1 VVPDRQLGRM
11 TTHDIRGV
19 AVKKVKL
26 AIVCTHPIQYYA
38 PVFRALAQSDAVEPR
53 VFYTWSQT
61 AQAAPFD
68 PDFGMRFAWNI
79 PLLEGYKYLFVE
91 NTAKHP
97 WPGRFFGVRTPTL
110 SREIVTWGAD
120 AVLVFGWPMYA
131 HLRLLVESKGK
142 LPVLFRGDSTLLD
155 PIQPLRRLA
164 RQVLLRWIYSHVDM
178 AIAVG
183 QNNRDYF
190 RWCGLSSESIAFA
203 PHSIDTLRFGDATG
217 EHDRKASQWRAE
229 LGIPDASPTLLFAGK
244 FTEKK
249 DPLSLL
255 EAFTKLNASAHL
267 IFAGSGQLEATLR
280 ESARERANV
289 HFLPFQNQSEMPSVY
304 RLADLFVLP
313 SRGPGE
319 TWGLAMNEAMAS
331 GRPVIAGSR
340 VGGARDLI
348 EVGSTG
354 WVFDSGN
361 TAALIDVLDS
371 AIALG
376 REGLLKM
383 GEAAR
388 KAISNWSSAAAAKGI
403 ERATLRAISVF
414 NANL

>member
-1 VVPDRQLGRM
+1 
-11 TTHDIRGV
+11 
-19 AVKKVKL
+19 VKKVKL
-26 AIVCTHPIQYYA
+26 AIVSTHPIQYYA
-38 PVFRALAQSDAVEPR
+38 PVFRALALSGSVEPR

-61 AQAAPFD
+61 SEGATFD
-68 PDFGMRFAWNI
+68 PDFGMRFAWDI
-79 PLLEGYKYLFVE
+79 PLLEGYNYLFVE
-91 NTAKHP
+91 NTAKDP
-97 WPGRFFGVRTPTL
+97 WPGRFFGVKTPTL
-110 SREIVTWGAD
+110 SREITDWGAE

-142 LPVLFRGDSTLLD
+142 MPVLFRGDSTLLD
-155 PIQPLRRLA
+155 PIKPLRRLA
-164 RQVLLRWIYSHVDM
+164 RQLLLRWVYRHVDM

-183 QNNRDYF
+183 QNSRDYF
-190 RWCGLSSESIAFA
+190 RWCGLPSERIAFA
-203 PHSIDTLRFGDATG
+203 PHSVDTLRFVDAAG
-217 EHDRKASQWRAE
+217 EHARKASRWRTE
-229 LGIPDASPTLLFAGK
+229 LGIPDACPALLFAGK

-255 EAFTKLNASAHL
+255 EAFMELNSSAHL
-267 IFAGSGQLEATLR
+267 VFVGSGELEGKLR
-280 ESARERANV
+280 DRARERPNV

-354 WVFDSGN
+354 WVFESAN
-361 TAALIDVLDS
+361 LAALIDVLHS
-371 AIALG
+371 ALALG
-376 REGLLKM
+376 REDC
-383 GEAAR
+383 
-388 KAISNWSSAAAAKGI
+388 
-403 ERATLRAISVF
+403 
-414 NANL
+414 

>member
-1 VVPDRQLGRM
+1 VVSDRQPQCV
-11 TTHDIRGV
+11 TTRDFHK
-19 AVKKVKL
+19 ASVKRVKL

-61 AQAAPFD
+61 AEAAPFD
-68 PDFGMRFAWNI
+68 PDFGMRFAWDI
-79 PLLEGYKYLFVE
+79 PLREGYDHVFVE

-97 WPGRFFGVRTPTL
+97 TPSRFFGLKTPSL
-110 SREIVTWGAD
+110 SREIGAWGAD

-131 HLRLLVESKGK
+131 HLRLLVEFNGK

-155 PIQPLRRLA
+155 PIKPLRKLA
-164 RQVLLRWIYSHVDM
+164 RHTLLRWVYSHVDM

-183 QNNRDYF
+183 QNSRDYF
-190 RWCGLSSESIAFA
+190 LWCGLPSERIAFA
-203 PHSIDTLRFGDATG
+203 PHSVDTLRFVDPTG
-217 EHDRKASQWRAE
+217 EHDRKASQWRAK
-229 LGIPDASPTLLFAGK
+229 LGIPDISPALLFAGK

-255 EAFTKLNASAHL
+255 EAFAKLNSSAHL
-267 IFAGSGQLEATLR
+267 VFAGSGQLEGSLR
-280 ESARERANV
+280 DRARERANV

-348 EVGSTG
+348 KIGATG
-354 WVFDSGN
+354 WTFDSGN
-361 TAALIDVLDS
+361 VAALTDVLHS

-376 REGLLKM
+376 RDGLLSM
-383 GEAAR
+383 GETAR
-388 KAISNWSSAAAAKGI
+388 KSISNWSTAAAAKGI
-403 ERATLRAISVF
+403 ESATLQAISAF
-414 NANL
+414 NANS

>member
-1 VVPDRQLGRM
+1 L
-11 TTHDIRGV
+11 
-19 AVKKVKL
+19 KKVKL

-53 VFYTWSQT
+53 IFYTWSQT
-61 AQAAPFD
+61 AEAAPFD
-68 PDFGMRFAWNI
+68 PDFGMRFAWDI

-97 WPGRFFGVRTPTL
+97 WPGRFFGVKTPTL
-110 SREIVTWGAD
+110 SREIATWGAD

-155 PIQPLRRLA
+155 PIKPLRKLA
-164 RQVLLRWIYSHVDM
+164 RRMLLRWVYSHVDM

-183 QNNRDYF
+183 QNSRDYF
-190 RWCGLSSESIAFA
+190 QWCGLSSERIAFA
-203 PHSIDTLRFGDATG
+203 PHSIDTLRFGDPTG
-217 EHDRKASQWRAE
+217 EHDRKASQWRTE
-229 LGIPDASPTLLFAGK
+229 LGIPDTSPALLFAGK

-255 EAFTKLNASAHL
+255 EAFAKLNSSAHL
-267 IFAGSGQLEATLR
+267 VFAGSGQLEGKLR
-280 ESARERANV
+280 DRARERPNV

-361 TAALIDVLDS
+361 IAALTDVLDR

-383 GEAAR
+383 GESAR
-388 KAISNWSSAAAAKGI
+388 KAISNWSTEAAAKGI
-403 ERATLRAISVF
+403 GSATLRAIAAF
-414 NANL
+414 NAKS

>member
-1 VVPDRQLGRM
+1 VASDRQPECI
-11 TTHDIRGV
+11 TTQDIRRV
-19 AVKKVKL
+19 AVNKVKL

-38 PVFRALAQSDAVEPR
+38 PVFRALAQSDVLEPR

-97 WPGRFFGVRTPTL
+97 WPGRFFGVKTPTL
-110 SREIVTWGAD
+110 SREIAACGAD

-131 HLRLLVESKGK
+131 HLHLLLESKGK

-155 PIQPLRRLA
+155 PIKPLRKLA
-164 RQVLLRWIYSHVDM
+164 RYILLRWVYSHVDM

-183 QNNRDYF
+183 QNSRDYF
-190 RWCGLSSESIAFA
+190 QWCGLPSERIAFA
-203 PHSIDTLRFGDATG
+203 PHSVDTLRFGDPTG
-217 EHDRKASQWRAE
+217 EHERKASQWRTE
-229 LGIPDASPTLLFAGK
+229 LGIPDASPVLLFAGK

-255 EAFTKLNASAHL
+255 EAFAKLNSSAHL
-267 IFAGSGQLEATLR
+267 VLAGSGQLENSLR
-280 ESARERANV
+280 DRARERANV

-361 TAALIDVLDS
+361 VAALVDVLDG

-383 GEAAR
+383 GETAR
-388 KAISNWSSAAAAKGI
+388 KSISNWSTAVAAKGI
-403 ERATLRAISVF
+403 ESATLRAISAF
-414 NANL
+414 NANS

>member
-1 VVPDRQLGRM
+1 VVPDRQPGCV
-11 TTHDIRGV
+11 TTREIRIV

-61 AQAAPFD
+61 AEAAPFD
-68 PDFGMRFAWNI
+68 PDFGMRFAWDI

-91 NTAKHP
+91 NTAKRP
-97 WPGRFFGVRTPTL
+97 WPGRFFGVKTPTL
-110 SREIVTWGAD
+110 SREIATWGAD
-120 AVLVFGWPMYA
+120 AVLVFGWPMYS

-155 PIQPLRRLA
+155 PIRPVRRLA
-164 RQVLLRWIYSHVDM
+164 RQVLLRWVYSHVDM

-183 QNNRDYF
+183 QNSRDYF
-190 RWCGLSSESIAFA
+190 RWCGLSSERIAFA
-203 PHSIDTLRFGDATG
+203 PHSIDTLRFGDPTG

-229 LGIPDASPTLLFAGK
+229 LGIPDASPALLFAGK

-255 EAFTKLNASAHL
+255 EAFAKLKSSAHL
-267 IFAGSGQLEATLR
+267 VFVGSGQLEGKLR
-280 ESARERANV
+280 ERARERANV
-289 HFLPFQNQSEMPSVY
+289 HFIPFQNQSEMPSVY

-361 TAALIDVLDS
+361 TAALTDVLGS

-383 GEAAR
+383 GETAR
-388 KAISNWSSAAAAKGI
+388 KSISNWSTAAAAKGI
-403 ERATLRAISVF
+403 ESATLRAISAF
-414 NANL
+414 NAK